1 MRNPVGAIFCGHIS
15 NDFTTATIIEVDI
28 DIWQRNTF
36 RVQEALK
43 NQSVLNWVKIR
54 DSHRPGNY
62 RPSCRSTTGP
72 NSNAIVSS
80 PGDEVGDYK
89 EVTGKTHSNNNFD
102 LKLGLV
108 LVSLRNLSGETLGQ
122 PNLNLLGKPTCL
134 GFTFRNRKS
143 WHQLSLFEGDFRT
156 FRDQQGVVASFGMI
170 GEESAH
176 FGSRLHKKLLRVEL
190 EPFGIVK
197 GGRRLQ
203 AKQCLLRFRIGCMS
217 VVQVISSQK
226 WNRELAGNLKQ
237 LRGGSALDAN
247 AVLHQFDEIVSLAK
261 NLLHLPGNALGFV
274 ILTNSKPS
282 LYFSR
287 HASGGSNQTLRVG
300 V

>member
-1 MRNPVGAIFCGHIS
+1 MRFDNFAERDVSAEHHLRQRFGKFLANRVRHCQHPRGILKSLFRLDCVEGHDLRNPVGAIFCGHIS

-89 EVTGKTHSNNNFD
+89 EVTRKTHSNNNFD

-143 WHQLSLFEGDFRT
+143 RHQLAFFEGDFRT
-156 FRDQQGVVASFGMI
+156 LGDQ
-170 GEESAH
+170 
-176 FGSRLHKKLLRVEL
+176 
-190 EPFGIVK
+190 
-197 GGRRLQ
+197 
-203 AKQCLLRFRIGCMS
+203 
-217 VVQVISSQK
+217 
-226 WNRELAGNLKQ
+226 
-237 LRGGSALDAN
+237 
-247 AVLHQFDEIVSLAK
+247 
-261 NLLHLPGNALGFV
+261 
-274 ILTNSKPS
+274 
-282 LYFSR
+282 
-287 HASGGSNQTLRVG
+287 
-300 V
+300 